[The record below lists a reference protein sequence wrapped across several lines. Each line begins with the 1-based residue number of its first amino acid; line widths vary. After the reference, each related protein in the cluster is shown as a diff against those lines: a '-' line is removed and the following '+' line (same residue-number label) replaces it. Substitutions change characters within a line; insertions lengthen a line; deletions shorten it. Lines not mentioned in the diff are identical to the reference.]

1 MELLPTGFGTWEAA
15 GLVVFSYFTSAIT
28 AAFGLG
34 GGVMMLAAMAS
45 TIPPIAVIPVHGA
58 VQMGSNGGR
67 AWIMRRHLNW
77 SIFKYF
83 IAGSLVGAAIA
94 SQVVIVLP
102 HEMLRLILGLFVLWV
117 VWAPKLAK
125 REIGSPGF
133 ALVGIVTTFASMFV
147 GATGLLIGAFMS
159 PEKLGRMTTVSTHAV
174 CAMVQHG
181 LKLVVFGLLGFA
193 FQDWVPLVIAMIATG
208 FLGTYTGKTLL
219 ERLPEKVFGYVFKGL
234 LTLLASRLV
243 ILAAMDLLGYE
254 GS

>member
-15 GLVVFSYFTSAIT
+15 GLVVLSYFTSAIT

-45 TIPPIAVIPVHGA
+45 IMPSIAIIPVHGA

-67 AWIMRRHLNW
+67 AWMLRQHLDW

-83 IAGSLVGAAIA
+83 VAGSVVGAAVA
-94 SQVVIVLP
+94 SQVVVVLP
-102 HEMLRLILGLFVLWV
+102 REMLRLILGLFVLWA

-125 REIGSPGF
+125 KDIGNSGF
-133 ALVGIVTTFASMFV
+133 ILVGTVTTFASMFV

-159 PEKLGRMTTVSTHAV
+159 PGKLGRMTTVSTHAV
-174 CAMVQHG
+174 CAMLQHG
-181 LKLVVFGLLGFA
+181 LKLIVFGLLGFA
-193 FQDWVPLVIAMIATG
+193 FQDWVPLVIAMIGTG
-208 FLGTYTGKTLL
+208 FLGTFTGKKLL

-234 LTLLASRLV
+234 LTLLAARLI
-243 ILAAMDLLGYE
+243 ILATIGLLDHGRE
-254 GS
+254 